1 MEIMLLA
8 ERNFFFLK
16 AMASVFFSLEL
27 KTPCVHVPQTLG
39 RLVCCPVG
47 RKLMVLF
54 MTRLFKKSVK
64 CCKLMKMFRNTVFKF
79 LITKTLVNNL
89 TPVN

>member
-1 MEIMLLA
+1 
-8 ERNFFFLK
+8 
-16 AMASVFFSLEL
+16 
-27 KTPCVHVPQTLG
+27 
-39 RLVCCPVG
+39 
-47 RKLMVLF
+47 MVLF

-64 CCKLMKMFRNTVFKF
+64 CCKLMKMFQNTVFKF